1 MRPLRSIVGRW
12 RWHWSALLA
21 VAFLAVVALTLAIR
35 GGRWAAARW
44 GGVTGGAQWIWLEH
58 ERRAPQPLAF
68 YLARDFSLPAVLPAS
83 ARLLVLGD
91 PEYVLYLNGQR
102 VGAGGWLP
110 GDRVDVYEVASLLRQ
125 GGNRLVAELRSADG
139 GGGFLASLVDGGNGH
154 ALVVSDA
161 RWRAFRRNRLGLVR
175 GWLPVTPFFAAGG
188 GRGNAVSA
196 AGAGFATLSWG
207 RPPIGRWGRITP
219 GWRRPLFSELTAG
232 QPQIYAASTTVFQPP
247 AVSRVAAD
255 GSMLLFD
262 WGREVT
268 GYLELEPGYE
278 PGLDPDLV
286 PAPPNLQRTALVW
299 TGDQPPQPIG
309 TGLEPSAELVLMPSA
324 HLWLDAR
331 LRRFRYALVV
341 GLPRPLGARV
351 DTVDGAIVARY
362 QLPVGLGRAAA
373 GWRGTGYPAPPSA
386 PVGLGDGGPS
396 RPATNRGQGVFGLP
410 PPRLRTPMED
420 EVRRQLKSVPSTTGG
435 KEL

>member
-1 MRPLRSIVGRW
+1 MSALRSILRRW
-12 RWHWSALLA
+12 RRHWSVLL
-21 VAFLAVVALTLAIR
+21 VLAFGGAVALTLAIR

-44 GGVTGGAQWIWLEH
+44 GGVTGGAQWIWVEH
-58 ERRAPQPLAF
+58 ERRAPQPLGF
-68 YLARDFSLPAVLPAS
+68 YLARDFSLPAPLPAS
-83 ARLLVLGD
+83 ARLLVQGD

-110 GDRVDVYEVASLLRQ
+110 GDRVDVYDVSSLLRP
-125 GGNRLVAELRSADG
+125 GGNRLIAELRSGDG
-139 GGGFLASLVDGGNGH
+139 GGGFLASLVDGADGR
-154 ALVVSDA
+154 ALVVSDT
-161 RWRAFRRNRLGLVR
+161 RWRAFRRYRLGLVR
-175 GWLPVTPFFAAGG
+175 GWLPVAPLLAAGG
-188 GRGNAVSA
+188 ARAFAVSA
-196 AGAGFATLSWG
+196 AGAGAAALAWG

-219 GWRRPLFSELTAG
+219 GWRRPLFAELTG
-232 QPQIYAASTTVFQPP
+232 GRPRPYAAATTLFQPP
-247 AVSRVAAD
+247 AVSGVAAD

-286 PAPPNLQRTALVW
+286 PPPPDRQRTALVW

-309 TGLEPSAELVLMPSA
+309 TGQEPSAELVLMPSA
-324 HLWLDAR
+324 HVWLDAR

-351 DTVDGAIVARY
+351 YTVDDEVVARY
-362 QLPVGLGRAAA
+362 RLPVGQGRAAA
-373 GWRGTGYPAPPSA
+373 GWRATGYQAPAS
-386 PVGLGDGGPS
+386 GDGGLPS
-396 RPATNRGQGVFGLP
+396 SARREGVFGLA

-420 EVRRQLKSVPSTTGG
+420 EVRRQLKSVPGG
-435 KEL
+435 TAGKRP